1 MKIASINVDPQ
12 KGFTPL
18 CPDELPVP
26 GGDEIVSA
34 LLPQNALADYLIGSS
49 DSHCDAALFKVDT
62 DEDQFKPLDYANTDT
77 TFKMHCKPGTKGFEL
92 LDGLPAPTEY
102 DFFVW
107 KGVAPD
113 LHPYGACYHD
123 LAEKLSTGVIE
134 FLRCNDVTTIIVGG
148 LTTDFCVATTARQ
161 LQQTGR
167 FKVILHLDA
176 CRGIAPDGTQA
187 QIQSLQ
193 ESGVVIADTIDDVK
207 KAIVA

>member
-1 MKIASINVDPQ
+1 MKIASVNVDPQ

-26 GGDEIVSA
+26 GGDEIVPA
-34 LLPQNALADYLIGSS
+34 LLAQNALADFIVGSS
-49 DSHCDAALFKVDT
+49 DSHCDAALFRVENDH
-62 DEDQFKPLDYANTDT
+62 EQFQPLDHPNTDC

-123 LAEKLSTGVIE
+123 LAEKLSTGLIE
-134 FLRCNDVTTIIVGG
+134 YLRCNDVTTVIVGG
-148 LTTDFCVATTARQ
+148 LATDFCVATTARQ
-161 LQQTGR
+161 LQNTGR
-167 FKVILHLDA
+167 FTVILHLDA
-176 CRGIAPDGTQA
+176 CRGIAPDGIDT
-187 QIQSLQ
+187 QIQSLKQ
-193 ESGVVIADTIDDVK
+193 SGVVIAATIDDVK
-207 KAIVA
+207 KALAA